1 MHIAVNMDAEEHS
14 RLVAL
19 SRAMSDWYVDLDTDV
34 AYPERSLQRAAFQ
47 AILREMISIG
57 ERYPDTMRVIGDD
70 VRAKRNLLVITA
82 RHDLYILR
90 RRENSQMFVDFPHYN
105 NDIVLPVNPHL
116 DQYYK
121 IEVAVKDLRY
131 PDPDEYVFA
140 AIGIPGFIE
149 GKVFQPIKL
158 IRPNGGLSLISQLA
172 QSVLFAVGFD

>member
-1 MHIAVNMDAEEHS
+1 MMDAEEHS

-19 SRAMSDWYVDLDTDV
+19 SRAMSAWYVDLDTDV
-34 AYPERSLQRAAFQ
+34 AYPERSLRRAAFQ
-47 AILREMISIG
+47 VILREMESIG
-57 ERYPDTMRVIGDD
+57 QRYPDTMRIIGDD
-70 VRAKRNLLVITA
+70 MRTKRNLFVITA
-82 RHDLYILR
+82 RHELYILS

-105 NDIVLPVNPHL
+105 DDRVLPVNPHH

-140 AIGIPGFIE
+140 GIGIPAEVE
-149 GKVFQPIKL
+149 GRLFQPIML
-158 IRPNGGLSLISQLA
+158 IRSNGGISRIPQLA